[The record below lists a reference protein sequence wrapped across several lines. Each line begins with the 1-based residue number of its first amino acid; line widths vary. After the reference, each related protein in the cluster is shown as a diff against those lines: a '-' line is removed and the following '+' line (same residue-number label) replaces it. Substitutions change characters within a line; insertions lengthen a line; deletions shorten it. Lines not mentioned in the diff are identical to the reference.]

1 MAGPQDDILSFE
13 ASCTVLGAAEGDLF
27 RWVSEG
33 RLRAYRMDP
42 DVKFH
47 EADVDDLIERRRA
60 ARAKPFVSFEEAVGI
75 SGHPAEDLMRRM
87 VEGTVTAYRSDREVF
102 FRKDEMLR
110 LRLSNGASGDGPA
123 ARPKK
128 RERDGATLNLDDA
141 AGRTG
146 LSRWELALL
155 VDAGELPTVRPCGRM
170 VFRRS
175 EVGAFRSARDKE
187 RAGPV
192 PAVPAS
198 EIQRLSAAVGFR
210 SADGGASDP
219 EAIRGRVRE
228 LAKKYGVA
236 AETLEDLA
244 AGLSALLAAL
254 GDGGDGDCGKPS
266 KREGRKP

>member
-1 MAGPQDDILSFE
+1 MIGPQDDILSFE
-13 ASCTVLGAAEGDLF
+13 ASCSALGAAEADLF

-47 EADVDDLIERRRA
+47 ETDVEDLIERRRA

-87 VEGTVTAYRSDREVF
+87 VEGSVTAYRSDREIF

-110 LRLSNGASGDGPA
+110 LRLSNGASGGDGA
-123 ARPKK
+123 IAGPKK
-128 RERDGATLNLDDA
+128 RPPGGPTLNLDEA

-155 VDAGELPTVRPCGRM
+155 VDAGELPTIRPCGQM

-175 EVGAFRSARDKE
+175 EVGAFRAARDKE
-187 RAGPV
+187 RSS
-192 PAVPAS
+192 PAPSVPAS
-198 EIQRLSAAVGFR
+198 EIQKLSAAVGFR
-210 SADGGASDP
+210 SGDGGASDP
-219 EAIRGRVRE
+219 EAIRRRVRE
-228 LAKKYGVA
+228 IAKQHGVA

-244 AGLSALLAAL
+244 AGLSALIAAL
-254 GDGGDGDCGKPS
+254 GDGDGGKS
-266 KREGRKP
+266 GRREGRKP